1 MKLFPTYD
9 GENNKY
15 DLVKFLKSN
24 ELTYSFNQN
33 PERFI
38 SRSITPTNLSS
49 FLTCPHCHFQ
59 KRKLGIKSETES
71 SKISQSIHYILDYL
85 YRRPE
90 RFKFSTQV
98 LEYINFRDGNLLED
112 LKTDEENTNYDILS
126 FLGDIEDDETRD
138 KIIRGVM
145 IGFGTFKKM
154 RMTEVRKRDSI
165 SVNLTSK
172 RNNGQI
178 TIYNKPD
185 LTGRHPT
192 TTIKTLRTYDNF
204 LMDYKLNFDP
214 QKETNSLQTTIY
226 YLSHILS
233 NRNIHHYYILDLT
246 SANLYKLKETNIS
259 TFIELLNEYIVLRNI
274 NYRRK
279 NPFHKHIQN
288 PNEETDI
295 IQNNFLD
302 DLQIN
307 SSSGEDFG
315 SKIYQRM
322 KILEE
327 KLKSE
332 TIWEKTENPMSEEDL
347 EKVMKKYQNSYTL

>member
-15 DLVKFLKSN
+15 DLVKFLKSS

-59 KRKLGIKSETES
+59 KRKLGIKTETES
-71 SKISQSIHYILDYL
+71 SKISQAIHYILDYL

-90 RFKFSTQV
+90 RFKISTQV
-98 LEYINFRDGNLLED
+98 LEFINFRDGYLLED

-126 FLGDIEDDETRD
+126 FLVDIEDDETRN

-154 RMTEVRKRDSI
+154 KMTEVRKRDSL
-165 SVNLTSK
+165 SVSFTSK

-178 TIYNKPD
+178 TIFNKPD

-192 TTIKTLRTYDNF
+192 TTLKTLRTYDNF

-214 QKETNSLQTTIY
+214 QKDTNSLQTTIS

-246 SANLYKLKETNIS
+246 TANLYRLKETNIS
-259 TFIELLNEYIVLRNI
+259 TFIELLNEFLVLRNI

-279 NPFHKHIQN
+279 NPFHTHVQI
-288 PNEETDI
+288 NEEETNT
-295 IQNNFLD
+295 IQNNFLA
-302 DLQIN
+302 DLDLGTN
-307 SSSGEDFG
+307 SGIDFG
-315 SKIYQRM
+315 SKVFE
-322 KILEE
+322 KIKSLEKRLE
-327 KLKSE
+327 AE
-332 TIWEKTENPMSEEDL
+332 TIWEATQNPMSEEDFA
-347 EKVMKKYQNSYTL
+347 KVMQRYQESYTL

>member
-15 DLVKFLKSN
+15 DLVKFLKAN
-24 ELTYSFNQN
+24 ELTYSFNPN

-59 KRKLGIKSETES
+59 KRKLGIKTETES
-71 SKISQSIHYILDYL
+71 SKISSCIHFLLEYL
-85 YRRPE
+85 FRRPE
-90 RFKFSTQV
+90 EFKYSTQV

-112 LKTDEENTNYDILS
+112 LKTDEDNTNYEILH
-126 FLGDIEDDETRD
+126 FLGNLENEEI
-138 KIIRGVM
+138 KAQIIRGVM

-154 RMTEVRKRDSI
+154 KMTEVRKRDSI

-172 RNNGQI
+172 RNNGQV
-178 TIYNKPD
+178 TLYNKPD
-185 LTGRHPT
+185 LTGKHPT
-192 TTIKTLRTYDNF
+192 TTLKTLRTYDNF

-214 QKETNSLQTTIY
+214 QIDTNSLQTTIY
-226 YLSHILS
+226 YLTHILS
-233 NRNIHHYYILDLT
+233 NRNIHHYYVLDLT
-246 SANLYKLKETNIS
+246 SASLYRLKETNIS
-259 TFIELLNEYIVLRNI
+259 TFIELLNEFLVLRNI

-279 NPFHKHIQN
+279 NPFHQHVQN
-288 PNEETDI
+288 PNEEITTV
-295 IQNNFLD
+295 QNNFLD

-315 SKIYQRM
+315 SKIYQKM
-322 KILEE
+322 KNLEK
-327 KLKSE
+327 KLESE

-347 EKVMKKYQNSYTL
+347 AKVIKKYQKSYTL